1 RAGSA
6 TTSSA
11 PRTRGW
17 SYPADRTMLVFH
29 VGPAHA
35 GMVHASFGWHDKK
48 TSRPRARGDGPSA
61 SRPWWSLPGSAP
73 RARGWSR
80 RRFGGVARA
89 PVGPAHAGM
98 VLRFDIVGRSVQKQ
112 LHRPVHQADLQHPDP
127 FRACA
132 PRRLKRL

>member
-1 RAGSA
+1 PAHAGMVRMTGDHVFLAGGRPRARGDGPSATRAGSA

-29 VGPAHA
+29 LGPAHA

-98 VLRFDIVGRSVQKQ
+98 
-112 LHRPVHQADLQHPDP
+112 
-127 FRACA
+127 
-132 PRRLKRL
+132 